1 MKILITGC
9 AGFIGSHVAEELLK
23 QGNEVIGIDNINDY
37 YDQAQKL
44 TNLECLKVYK
54 KFRFIADD
62 IVTTNIINETKPDKV
77 CHLAAMAGV
86 RYSIEN
92 PEKYV
97 QVNIQGF
104 IHLLEQSVKNNVS
117 NFVYASSSS
126 VYGLNKK
133 VPFSEADSIV
143 SCNSPYAASK
153 RSMEIF
159 ASTYNQLYDL
169 PLIGLRFFTVY
180 GPRGRPDMAPFK
192 FLNAISKGD
201 EFKKY
206 GDGSSMRDYTYISD
220 IVDGIVSAIKNENS
234 LKCEIINLGNST
246 PVSLNEFIET
256 CEQVADKKA
265 KYEQIEE
272 QLGDVPVTFADILKA
287 KQLLNYEP
295 KVKLKD
301 GLQHTYDWMN
311 KSKIIIENIV

>member
-1 MKILITGC
+1 MKVLVTGC

-44 TNLECLKVYK
+44 TNLECLKVYDNFK
-54 KFRFIADD
+54 FIADD

-104 IHLLEQSVKNNVS
+104 IHLLEQSVKNNVL

-234 LKCEIINLGNST
+234 LKCEVINLGNST

-272 QLGDVPVTFADILKA
+272 QLGDVPVTFADISKA

-301 GLQHTYDWMN
+301 GLQYTYEWMN
-311 KSKIIIENIV
+311 KKNIYTVIDE

>member
-37 YDQAQKL
+37 YDQKQKL
-44 TNLECLKVYK
+44 TNLECLKVYET
-54 KFRFIADD
+54 FIFIADD
-62 IVTTNIINETKPDKV
+62 IVTTNIIDETKPDKV

-133 VPFSEADSIV
+133 VPFSEEDSIV

-153 RSMEIF
+153 RAMEIF

-234 LKCEIINLGNST
+234 LKCEVINLGNST
-246 PVSLNEFIET
+246 PVSLNQFIET

-272 QLGDVPVTFADILKA
+272 QLGDVPVTFADISKA

-301 GLQHTYDWMN
+301 GLQYTYEWMN
-311 KSKIIIENIV
+311 KKNIYTVIDE

>member
-1 MKILITGC
+1 MKVLVTGC

-44 TNLECLKVYK
+44 TNLECLKVYDNFK
-54 KFRFIADD
+54 FIADD

-104 IHLLEQSVKNNVS
+104 IHLLEQSVKNNVL

-234 LKCEIINLGNST
+234 LKCEVINLGNST

-272 QLGDVPVTFADILKA
+272 QLGDVPVTFADISKA

-301 GLQHTYDWMN
+301 GLQHTYEWMDQ
-311 KSKIIIENIV
+311 KNIYTVIDE

>member
-1 MKILITGC
+1 MKVLVTGC

-44 TNLECLKVYK
+44 TNLECLKVYDNFK
-54 KFRFIADD
+54 FIADD

-133 VPFSEADSIV
+133 VPFSEEDSIV

-234 LKCEIINLGNST
+234 LKCEVINLGNST

-272 QLGDVPVTFADILKA
+272 QLGDVPVTFADISKA

-301 GLQHTYDWMN
+301 GLQHTYEWMDQ
-311 KSKIIIENIV
+311 KNIYTVIDE